1 MEILDVKFLMSNV
14 TINIHL
20 ICDLLIE
27 LNLGIPIVLSEIYDL
42 YSILINNISLF
53 NELFKCYIYPRL
65 IA

>member
-1 MEILDVKFLMSNV
+1 MEILYVKFLMSKI

-20 ICDLLIE
+20 IFDLLIE
-27 LNLGIPIVLSEIYDL
+27 LILEIRKVLNGIMIYT
-42 YSILINNISLF
+42 YNIILF